1 MSYLLPNEYVQYGLS
16 ADTTDD
22 WTATASALI
31 DAHCRR
37 TTLAVAQY
45 TQSTRLIAG
54 SQTVRLT
61 HLPLAVVD
69 DATSPL
75 ISVSVRYGVPRRG
88 ELEDLR
94 SQIATAFSIPG
105 SWSEIDIAA
114 VDVDFTTGEL
124 TLPCNFLGIPFN
136 EAKVTYNAGF
146 AEIPPPVKSAC
157 AQIVRN
163 AQATP
168 ALNVRSS
175 RIDTL
180 EMQYFSGSLIDES
193 VKLLLRPYVAERVG

>member
-22 WTATASALI
+22 WAATASALI
-31 DAHCRR
+31 DAHCCR

-54 SQTVRLT
+54 SRTVRLT
-61 HLPLAVVD
+61 HLPLAVAG
-69 DATSPL
+69 DAASPL
-75 ISVSVRYGVPRRG
+75 VSVSVRYGVPRKG
-88 ELEDLR
+88 EMEDLR
-94 SQIATAFSIPG
+94 SQIATAFGIPG
-105 SWSEIDIAA
+105 SWSDMDVAS
-114 VDVDFTTGEL
+114 VDVDFATGEL
-124 TLPCNFLGIPFN
+124 TLPWNFLGIAFN

-146 AEIPPPVKSAC
+146 AEIPSAIKSAC

-175 RIDTL
+175 RVDTL
-180 EMQYFSGSLIDES
+180 EMQYFSGSLIDEN

>member
-1 MSYLLPNEYVQYGLS
+1 MPYLLPNEYVQYGLS

-37 TTLAVAQY
+37 PTLAVARY
-45 TQSTRLIAG
+45 TQSARLIAC

-69 DATSPL
+69 DAASPL
-75 ISVSVRYGVPRRG
+75 VSVSVRYGVPRRG

-114 VDVDFTTGEL
+114 VDIDFATGEL
-124 TLPCNFLGIPFN
+124 TLPSNFLGIAFN

-146 AEIPPPVKSAC
+146 AEIPAAVKSAC

>member
-1 MSYLLPNEYVQYGLS
+1 MPYLLPNEYVQYGLS

-45 TQSTRLIAG
+45 TQKARFISN
-54 SQTVRLT
+54 SQTMRLT
-61 HLPLAVVD
+61 HLPLAVVG
-69 DATSPL
+69 DAASPL
-75 ISVSVRYGVPRRG
+75 ISVSVRYGVPRKG

-94 SQIATAFSIPG
+94 SQIATAFSITG

-114 VDVDFTTGEL
+114 VDIDFATGEL
-124 TLPCNFLGIPFN
+124 TLPCNFLGIAFN

-146 AEIPPPVKSAC
+146 AEIPPAVKSAC
-157 AQIVRN
+157 AQIVHN